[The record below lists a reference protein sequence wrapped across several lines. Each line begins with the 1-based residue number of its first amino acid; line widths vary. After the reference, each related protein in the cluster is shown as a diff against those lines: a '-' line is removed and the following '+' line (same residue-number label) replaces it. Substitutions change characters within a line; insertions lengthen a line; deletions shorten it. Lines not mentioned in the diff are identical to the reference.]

1 MVEPPIIADS
11 DPNDVTAILKGSTSE
26 DGAVQME
33 DSTDVPGLP
42 REMTSYSA
50 TESDDSLGNHTS
62 PESSVTSSDMQ
73 IIQST
78 LVVDFHETISEKI
91 DQISAELQINGN

>member
-1 MVEPPIIADS
+1 LGEPPIIADT
-11 DPNDVTAILKGSTSE
+11 DPKDVSTILKESTSD
-26 DGAVQME
+26 DGAVQIE
-33 DSTDVPGLP
+33 DSADVPGAP
-42 REMTSYSA
+42 REILSHSP

-62 PESSVTSSDMQ
+62 PDSSVASSDMQ

-91 DQISAELQINGN
+91 DQISAEIQINGN